1 MSPAGPIPDK
11 TISNRPKRYRE
22 TDRAAHYDRHIHASR
37 IDRRFSHWAELHSL
51 KRALH
56 EANSDQVLDAPC
68 GTGRI
73 HPILADRFAEVVSFD
88 SSAPMLQVHRQNGGS
103 KFCCGDIF
111 HLPLP
116 DQQFDWTVC
125 FRLFHHFQG
134 PEPRVALLRNLARVS
149 RKGVIFTA
157 WVDTFLNRRRG
168 SHRRSLPRA
177 EIVQLINDA
186 GLKLINT
193 RYAAWPFQPK
203 AVFVCRRQH
212 VEEN

>member
-1 MSPAGPIPDK
+1 MRPAGQTPDK
-11 TISNRPKRYRE
+11 TISNRPERYRE
-22 TDRAAHYDRHIHASR
+22 KDRAAHYDRHIRASGF
-37 IDRRFSHWAELHSL
+37 DRRLSHWAELRSL

-56 EANSDQVLDAPC
+56 EVNGDQVLDAPC

-73 HPILADRFAEVVSFD
+73 HSMLAEKFAEVVSFD
-88 SSAPMLQVHRQNGGS
+88 SSAAMLRVHRQNSGS
-103 KFCCGDIF
+103 KFCCGNIF
-111 HLPLP
+111 ELPFSNK
-116 DQQFDWTVC
+116 QFDWTVC
-125 FRLFHHFQG
+125 FRLFHHF
-134 PEPRVALLRNLARVS
+134 PNRELRVALLRNLARVS

-157 WVDTFLNRRRG
+157 WVDTFLNRRRA

-186 GLKLINT
+186 GLILTDT

-212 VEEN
+212 AEEH